1 VYQSKKRP
9 SFDQKDVVTQKTAKV
24 SNEKETIS
32 PMPPPQMTRP
42 PIPPPPPIPESRPTP
57 PPPRPAPPPPPPQAP
72 QNNAPPII
80 LPPHQR
86 WWRAQTGAHF
96 APASP
101 PPRPAA
107 PPATPHFRRRGQAF
121 SSVASSVFPITE
133 GDADNSRAEFE
144 RENPKSGILRV
155 ETFLGGR
162 ALPVDGVNIVI
173 THRIGDDDVVYY
185 NVNTNEVGIVDG
197 LTLPAPDASTSQSP
211 NVPNPFATYD
221 LYATRDSYLPIGP
234 IEIQIFDGIKTIQ
247 PLLMQWRLGGA

>member
-1 VYQSKKRP
+1 MYQSKKRP

-42 PIPPPPPIPESRPTP
+42 PIPPPPPPIPESRPTP

-101 PPRPAA
+101 PPRPTPSTA
-107 PPATPHFRRRGQAF
+107 PHFRRRGQAF
-121 SSVASSVFPITE
+121 SSVETSVFPFTE

-211 NVPNPFATYD
+211 NEPNPFATYD

-247 PLLMQWRLGGA
+247 PLLMQWRLGGD

>member
-1 VYQSKKRP
+1 MYQSKKRP
-9 SFDQKDVVTQKTAKV
+9 SFDQKDVVTQKTAKI

-42 PIPPPPPIPESRPTP
+42 PMPPPPPPIPESRPTP

-101 PPRPAA
+101 PPRPTPSTA
-107 PPATPHFRRRGQAF
+107 PHFRRRGQAF